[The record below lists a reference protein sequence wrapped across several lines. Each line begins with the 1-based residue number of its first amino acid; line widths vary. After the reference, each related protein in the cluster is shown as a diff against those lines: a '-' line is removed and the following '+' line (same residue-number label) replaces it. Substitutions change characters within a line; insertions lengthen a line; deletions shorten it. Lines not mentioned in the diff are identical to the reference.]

1 MTANNVEKKLKIAVT
16 GGIGSGKSLAMN
28 VISSLGYPTF
38 SADSIY
44 ADIIS
49 REENVIACSKLVGI
63 DVLYV
68 DNKAVFDRKAAAK
81 KVFDDEVLRNK
92 LNEYT
97 HKLVYEEIENIF
109 KKQIK
114 TTFFEIPLLFE
125 SNRQNDF
132 DKVLIIL
139 RDTGERIESVRKRDN
154 KDVDLIEKIISSQ
167 FDYDNMPATVHTIIR
182 NDKDISSFIER
193 VKEVVESI
201 VV

>member
-68 DNKAVFDRKAAAK
+68 DNKAVCARFAAW
-81 KVFDDEVLRNK
+81 LR
-92 LNEYT
+92 
-97 HKLVYEEIENIF
+97 
-109 KKQIK
+109 
-114 TTFFEIPLLFE
+114 
-125 SNRQNDF
+125 S
-132 DKVLIIL
+132 
-139 RDTGERIESVRKRDN
+139 
-154 KDVDLIEKIISSQ
+154 
-167 FDYDNMPATVHTIIR
+167 
-182 NDKDISSFIER
+182 
-193 VKEVVESI
+193 
-201 VV
+201 